1 MSTAFILAAT
11 DSLAPAAPR
20 RVVRPGVLPSS
31 RPKDWVHAC
40 PVRSLLPG
48 RGAAVL
54 LPDHDQA
61 AVFLLPNGML
71 YAVDNIDPYT
81 GAAVLSRGLT
91 GDRDGEPTVASPL
104 LKQRFSLRTGEALDD
119 PSVRLTTYAV
129 RVLSGTVLV
138 GVERAAAAS
147 RAA

>member
-11 DSLAPAAPR
+11 DGLSTPAPR

-31 RPKDWVHAC
+31 RPKDWVRAC
-40 PVRSLLPG
+40 PVELLLPG

-54 LPDHDQA
+54 LPEDAQA
-61 AVFLLPNGML
+61 AVFLLPSGML
-71 YAVDNIDPYT
+71 YAVDNLDPYA
-81 GAAVLSRGLT
+81 GAAVMSRGLT

-119 PSVRLTTYAV
+119 PGIRLSTYAV
-129 RVLSGTVLV
+129 RVLGGTVLV
-138 GVERAAAAS
+138 GVERAASANQAA
-147 RAA
+147 

>member
-11 DSLAPAAPR
+11 DGLSMSGPR

-31 RPKDWVHAC
+31 RPKDWVRAC
-40 PVRSLLPG
+40 PVGVLLPG

-54 LPDHDQA
+54 LPEDAQA

-71 YAVDNIDPYT
+71 YAVDNLDPYA
-81 GAAVLSRGLT
+81 GAAVMSRGLT

-104 LKQRFSLRTGEALDD
+104 LKQKFSLRTGEALDD
-119 PSVRLTTYAV
+119 PGTRLATYAV
-129 RVLSGTVLV
+129 RVLGGTVLV
-138 GVERAAAAS
+138 GVERALSAG